1 MRKSVAAFKTAG
13 SHCFVHR
20 VYARP
25 ACCCRP
31 LGARVPSKCGIP
43 GHHHARVNLPKPTQG
58 NSCNGGGWN
67 DRDCPDG
74 SMTVCCSP
82 KAAFVYGDDEPL
94 DPCLALWWLTVE
106 CPRLYRHALKHVST
120 SLVRNIDMLVD
131 THVHPSVG
139 ATRGRIP
146 RLHAR
151 LHTSE
156 RGSDPQL
163 RFRSSI
169 SPPAITDFPL
179 DGLRCLSPR
188 NMTRMLSIAGRKA
201 IRVWPSNRYS
211 KGYPPPC
218 ARRHR
223 VTRHLLV

>member
-94 DPCLALWWLTVE
+94 DPCLALWWLTAE

-120 SLVRNIDMLVD
+120 SLVRNIDMLAD
-131 THVHPSVG
+131 THVHSSVA
-139 ATRGRIP
+139 ATRGRHP
-146 RLHAR
+146 TPPHAR

-163 RFRSSI
+163 RFRRDSQLINLTILTSTI
-169 SPPAITDFPL
+169 NDFP
-179 DGLRCLSPR
+179 RS
-188 NMTRMLSIAGRKA
+188 M
-201 IRVWPSNRYS
+201 V
-211 KGYPPPC
+211 C
-218 ARRHR
+218 AA
-223 VTRHLLV
+223 LVRAA